1 MTIQDELRRS
11 GIKAMETLADYCD
24 KSVVEQDRLRRIVT
38 GESDVLHAFEM
49 GMDYR
54 RNGAS
59 ELNCHFSIF
68 ATEEGVEAWER
79 GAYQW
84 KGGQ

>member
-1 MTIQDELRRS
+1 MALSDELRRS

-24 KSVVEQDRLRRIVT
+24 RPAVDQDRLRRIVT
-38 GESDVLHAFEM
+38 GESDRVHAFEM

-68 ATEEGVEAWER
+68 TTEEGVEAWER
-79 GAYQW
+79 GANQG